1 MGKVNLKINDK
12 IDNEIKK
19 EKYKNY
25 RTVFYIVIS
34 LSFLYVPFFPIYSSN
49 IEGITT
55 QLTANLTEDG
65 NIPVWK
71 VKIQD
76 KIIVNASLQTKMV
89 FQKGKKVE
97 LRVTKKLIGT
107 RSYRVLRYL

>member
-1 MGKVNLKINDK
+1 MGKVKLKINDK
-12 IDNEIKK
+12 IDNEIRK
-19 EKYKNY
+19 EKYKSY
-25 RTVFYIVIS
+25 KIVFYIIIS

-65 NIPVWK
+65 NIPIWK
-71 VKIQD
+71 VRIHD
-76 KIIVNASLQTKMV
+76 KKIVNASLQTKMV
-89 FQKGKKVE
+89 FQKDKKVE
-97 LRVTKKLIGT
+97 IRVTKKLVGT